1 MGRDLTKGP
10 EWRQLLGFAFPM
22 MGAQLLQVTYSMV
35 DAIVV
40 GNFVSATALGA
51 VSVPG
56 PIIWVVSSIASG
68 MGTGTNIIAAQYVGA
83 SKEDEVRSAAAT
95 SVLFCGLL
103 GIVLSVLCALLSGPI
118 VRSFLQTPTEMEWEA
133 TVYLAVYSIG
143 FFFQLLYQVFYGI
156 TRAFGDSKASL
167 LFLLVAAILNLVLD
181 LWFIILLDWGVVGAA
196 LASVIAQAGSA
207 VAALVYLIVRYPHIS
222 SAFRQ
227 LRLDRQQLS
236 LIARVSL
243 PVTFQ
248 MVVQSA
254 GFLLLQRMV
263 NSFGPASIEGFAA
276 MGKTE
281 ELMHIPIICISTA
294 LASFVGQNMG
304 AQQIDRA
311 ERGVRFALYGMLILS
326 VVLGGVMLLCDQHIL
341 QLFNIT
347 GESMLRGKEHMDI
360 MCLLL
365 PVFTVNR
372 VLNGALQGAGDVRI
386 PVISSFTDLILRLLL
401 TALLSLTPV
410 SFRAVYLST
419 PPAWIISCLI
429 TVIRFRQ
436 GYWKHVRVVS

>member
-1 MGRDLTKGP
+1 
-10 EWRQLLGFAFPM
+10 M

-181 LWFIILLDWGVVGAA
+181 LGFIILLDWGVVGAA
-196 LASVIAQAGSA
+196 LASIIAQAGSA

-254 GFLLLQRMV
+254 GFPPVAAHGQLLWPR
-263 NSFGPASIEGFAA
+263 
-276 MGKTE
+276 
-281 ELMHIPIICISTA
+281 
-294 LASFVGQNMG
+294 
-304 AQQIDRA
+304 
-311 ERGVRFALYGMLILS
+311 
-326 VVLGGVMLLCDQHIL
+326 QH
-341 QLFNIT
+341 
-347 GESMLRGKEHMDI
+347 
-360 MCLLL
+360 
-365 PVFTVNR
+365 
-372 VLNGALQGAGDVRI
+372 
-386 PVISSFTDLILRLLL
+386 
-401 TALLSLTPV
+401 
-410 SFRAVYLST
+410 
-419 PPAWIISCLI
+419 
-429 TVIRFRQ
+429 
-436 GYWKHVRVVS
+436 

>member
-181 LWFIILLDWGVVGAA
+181 LGFIILLDWGVVGAA

-207 VAALVYLIVRYPHIS
+207 VPTYPPPSGS
-222 SAFRQ
+222 SGWTASSSLSSPGSVCLLRFRWW
-227 LRLDRQQLS
+227 S
-236 LIARVSL
+236 S
-243 PVTFQ
+243 P
-248 MVVQSA
+248 
-254 GFLLLQRMV
+254 
-263 NSFGPASIEGFAA
+263 PASSCCSAW
-276 MGKTE
+276 
-281 ELMHIPIICISTA
+281 
-294 LASFVGQNMG
+294 
-304 AQQIDRA
+304 
-311 ERGVRFALYGMLILS
+311 
-326 VVLGGVMLLCDQHIL
+326 
-341 QLFNIT
+341 
-347 GESMLRGKEHMDI
+347 
-360 MCLLL
+360 
-365 PVFTVNR
+365 
-372 VLNGALQGAGDVRI
+372 
-386 PVISSFTDLILRLLL
+386 
-401 TALLSLTPV
+401 
-410 SFRAVYLST
+410 ST
-419 PPAWIISCLI
+419 PLAPPALKDLPLWGKPRS
-429 TVIRFRQ
+429 
-436 GYWKHVRVVS
+436 